1 MCNNPEVS
9 AAVNS
14 AKCASVGALIAGIA
28 ACLGFVVGGSLAGVG
43 GILGLIASSM
53 LLCCGP
59 QKKAEGKGMV
69 RVATQTRDTWPG
81 PASMLATASAFESP
95 PHP

>member
-1 MCNNPEVS
+1 MCNNPELS

-28 ACLGFVVGGSLAGVG
+28 ACLGFVVGGWLAGIG

-69 RVATQTRDTWPG
+69 RVATRRETHSITLLPCK
-81 PASMLATASAFESP
+81 PASAFESP